1 MIIPLSLVGLVALVS
16 LGLLASPY
24 PALAPGAVLGLAG
37 TLVLYRKP
45 AWGLLAIAALVPL
58 EGILKDKL
66 LSGAKLVGVGMILI
80 LTLQLA
86 VRQLPASRLA
96 SNQWR
101 LLLPFLALYLLSLW
115 TSDLLPMSL
124 AHLREISVGLIV
136 FGITLLVARELSLP
150 MLARLVTVTVCIS
163 CLFALFMAKY
173 QQGGRA
179 SASLDPNN
187 FALLITFAMPLA
199 LWLAIKTRW
208 LPLRLFWIGCC
219 VLLLAGITKTE
230 SRSGLVVMLASLGIL
245 LVHYREQVARIR
257 PRHLGFA
264 MLGLAVLIPAGAALM
279 PEGYAARI
287 QSLMLL
293 KGGVN
298 AHKDESLGRR
308 ASYLLVGRSMIA
320 HSPVLG
326 TGPGTFPL
334 HYARSGYAVAFAPS
348 NKAAELYRAAHNTY
362 LQVTS
367 ETGVPAGLL
376 FVGMVLLAIRNFWH
390 TRRLWLARGDRENAD
405 LMTHLTMSMMAMGI
419 FLMFLTAYNHKYLWL
434 MLALSSVLVRQAA
447 EPRRQEVAPC
457 N

>member
-1 MIIPLSLVGLVALVS
+1 MIIPLSLISLVALLS

-37 TLVLYRKP
+37 ALVLYRKP
-45 AWGLLAIAALVPL
+45 AWGLLAIVALVPL

-101 LLLPFLALYLLSLW
+101 LLLPFMALYLLSLW
-115 TSDLLPMSL
+115 TSDMLSMSL
-124 AHLREISVGLIV
+124 VHLRELTVGLIV

-150 MLARLVTVTVCIS
+150 MLARLVTVSVCIS
-163 CLFALFMAKY
+163 CLFAMFMTKY

-187 FALLITFAMPLA
+187 FALLITIAMPLA
-199 LWLAIKTRW
+199 LWLALKSRM
-208 LPLRLFWIGCC
+208 LLVRLFWIGCC
-219 VLLLAGITKTE
+219 LLLLVGITKTE
-230 SRSGLVVMLASLGIL
+230 SRSGLVVMLASLGIVL
-245 LVHYREQVARIR
+245 FNYRQQLTRIR

-264 MLGLAVLIPAGAALM
+264 MLGIALLVPAGAALM
-279 PEGYAARI
+279 PDSYVKRI
-287 QSLMLL
+287 QSLVLL

-308 ASYLLVGRSMIA
+308 ASYLLVGQAMIS

-326 TGPGTFPL
+326 TGPGTFPM
-334 HYARSGYAVAFAPS
+334 HYAQTGYAVAFAPT
-348 NKAAELYRAAHNTY
+348 NKPGELYRAAHNTY
-362 LQVTS
+362 LQVFS
-367 ETGVPAGLL
+367 ETGIPAGLL
-376 FVGMVLLAIRNFWH
+376 FVGMVGLALRNFWH
-390 TRRLWLARGDRENAD
+390 ARRCWLDCGNHEQAD
-405 LMTHLTMSMMAMGI
+405 LMTHLTMSMLALAT

-434 MLALSSVLVRQAA
+434 MLALSSVLVSQAA
-447 EPRRQEVAPC
+447 EARRLEMTR
-457 N
+457 